1 MNAPP
6 KITIRP
12 IVSEDYPAVRQL
24 WSMAGLSVRPHGRD
38 ARPEFLRQLAA
49 FPTSY
54 LLAECDGLVVGVIFG
69 THDQRRGWLN
79 RIAVHPD
86 HRRRGIARALIAAC
100 EQALHA
106 EGIGIIV
113 SLVEEENAASAR
125 LFADAGYSAQI
136 PVHYFCKRTR
146 PDI

>member
-1 MNAPP
+1 ML
-6 KITIRP
+6 TIRP
-12 IVSEDYPAVRQL
+12 IAAGDYPVVRQL
-24 WSMAGLSVRPHGRD
+24 WDAAGLSVRPHGRD

-54 LLAECDGLVVGVIFG
+54 LLAECEGEVVGVIFG
-69 THDQRRGWLN
+69 THDLRRGWLN
-79 RIAVHPD
+79 RIAIHPD
-86 HRRRGIARALIAAC
+86 YRRQGIARRLIAAC

-113 SLVEEENAASAR
+113 SLVEEENTASAH

-136 PVHYFCKRTR
+136 PVRYFHKRTR